1 MGQGQ
6 WNGRQLC
13 SSARAAAS
21 GGRGRGWGLDS
32 RHPDTPSAHPRKCC
46 SGGHPTGERLCPTP
60 RPLPRERHPGTGRP
74 HRWGPDRG
82 TDRAHF
88 PEGKLRLGEVG
99 RCGPRQHRRSG
110 CGDLG
115 PPLTSSVGRELQ
127 PPFPARFL
135 EPARG
140 QSPGWRGACRPHPHE
155 AGERGPPRSRAA
167 AYAWTWASG
176 HGRVTSPSRGH
187 DRSPA
192 AAPAT
197 PGSWSHQAQ
206 AGVPSSCL
214 ECQSVPRGAVR
225 GGCQGRRWP
234 LGSRLKMDIL
244 FVTIKTSDFSF
255 INF

>member
-13 SSARAAAS
+13 SSARAAAR
-21 GGRGRGWGLDS
+21 GGQGRGWGLDP
-32 RHPDTPSAHPRKCC
+32 RHPDTPSARPRRCC
-46 SGGHPTGERLCPTP
+46 SGGCPTGERLCPTP

-74 HRWGPDRG
+74 HRWGPDHG
-82 TDRAHF
+82 THGAHF

-140 QSPGWRGACRPHPHE
+140 QSPGWRGACHPHPHE

-167 AYAWTWASG
+167 AYAWTWASDVSQQG
-176 HGRVTSPSRGH
+176 ARPEPRRSPSDSWVLVPPGPGRRPQFLPGMPVCSQGSREGRVPG
-187 DRSPA
+187 
-192 AAPAT
+192 APLA
-197 PGSWSHQAQ
+197 
-206 AGVPSSCL
+206 
-214 ECQSVPRGAVR
+214 
-225 GGCQGRRWP
+225 
-234 LGSRLKMDIL
+234 LG
-244 FVTIKTSDFSF
+244 
-255 INF
+255 